1 MTFSLVSCLNQLGPE
16 KGVIHLATAAVL
28 NAVWD
33 LWARAEGKVRL
44 LDGALLEKRHFL
56 NENDPS

>member
-44 LDGALLEKRHFL
+44 LDEALLEKRHFL
-56 NENDPS
+56 NENDPL